1 METLL
6 KFIENDE
13 QQLIQSQRQIQA
25 EIRKLK
31 EKEQEIQNKLDD
43 YFLVQAQKN
52 VGRCFS
58 INSHSFGK
66 IINIPKRMPKLD
78 GRFYFN
84 RYQYPALIIDTKE
97 DIPCWNLAAL
107 LGVLPRYID
116 LDMYDTF
123 LHIYPTQNLGWVVEY
138 SNNND
143 NIDFSF
149 DNKNLIDAC
158 YEMILKLYKLK
169 LL

>member
-66 IINIPKRMPKLD
+66 IINIPKRMPKLVCS
-78 GRFYFN
+78 FYFN
-84 RYQYPALIIDTKE
+84 RYLYPALIIDTKE
-97 DIPCWNLAAL
+97 DIPFFEEDF
-107 LGVLPRYID
+107 IF
-116 LDMYDTF
+116 LDK
-123 LHIYPTQNLGWVVEY
+123 
-138 SNNND
+138 NNNPPQHYSEITLKEFTKIFNNCISNFQK
-143 NIDFSF
+143 NINS
-149 DNKNLIDAC
+149 IV
-158 YEMILKLYKLK
+158 
-169 LL
+169 

>member
-1 METLL
+1 MIEILS
-6 KFIENDE
+6 KFMENDE
-13 QQLIQSQRQIQA
+13 KQLIQSQRQIQA

-66 IINIPKRMPKLD
+66 IINIPKKTPKLD

-97 DIPCWNLAAL
+97 NIPFFEEDF
-107 LGVLPRYID
+107 IF
-116 LDMYDTF
+116 LDK
-123 LHIYPTQNLGWVVEY
+123 
-138 SNNND
+138 NNNPPQHYSEITLKEFTKIFNNCISD
-143 NIDFSF
+143 FQNNINS
-149 DNKNLIDAC
+149 IV
-158 YEMILKLYKLK
+158 
-169 LL
+169 

>member
-97 DIPCWNLAAL
+97 DIPFIEKN
-107 LGVLPRYID
+107 YIY
-116 LDMYDTF
+116 LDK
-123 LHIYPTQNLGWVVEY
+123 
-138 SNNND
+138 NNNPPQHYSEITLKEFTKIFNNCISNFQK
-143 NIDFSF
+143 NINS
-149 DNKNLIDAC
+149 IV
-158 YEMILKLYKLK
+158 
-169 LL
+169 